1 MHISCPAN
9 LNKHKISTFWPI
21 LKLFIDIGDQM
32 SFFKKKNYFLKFE
45 VVPTSNFDYK
55 QKKAKISKFDD
66 FL

>member
-1 MHISCPAN
+1 MQISCPAN

-21 LKLFIDIGDQM
+21 LKLFIDIGDQE
-32 SFFKKKNYFLKFE
+32 NYFLKFE